1 MPTISKFR
9 SLDSSKTEKQNLDYT
24 TIIDPSGTYS
34 IVNIGGLKKIKGI
47 WKTDKCPD
55 INIPGDASHNSTTP
69 MKHSTT
75 STSMKPSTT
84 SAPTSTVKPSTT
96 STSMKPSTTS
106 TSMKPSTTPGDKEDY
121 LGKYWWIIVVIVILI
136 TSSLIGIIFVV

>member
-84 SAPTSTVKPSTT
+84 
-96 STSMKPSTTS
+96 
-106 TSMKPSTTPGDKEDY
+106 PGDKEDY